1 MSSTAGKM
9 GESTYSAYCASKAGV
24 ISITETLAQ
33 EFGAYGININTICPG
48 VIYTE
53 MVKNNFNEDSK
64 EMGITVEELKRRN
77 ENAIPFKRLG
87 KTEEVAKLALF
98 LASAD
103 SDYITGESHTIS
115 GGYELAQ
122 PDVLP

>member
-1 MSSTAGKM
+1 
-9 GESTYSAYCASKAGV
+9 
-24 ISITETLAQ
+24 
-33 EFGAYGININTICPG
+33 
-48 VIYTE
+48 

-64 EMGITVEELKRRN
+64 EMGITAEELKRRN
-77 ENAIPFKRLG
+77 ENAIPLKRLG

-103 SDYITGESHTIS
+103 SDYITGETHTIS